1 MSRLYR
7 VDGAAEITRRRSQ
20 LGPGGVIE
28 AWVDLYAPG
37 HFWLGEESK
46 ALLDSV
52 GEPMPAEL
60 ALPAEAVPVYY
71 GPRLTDLDS
80 LPPESSLK
88 ARVLS
93 AHGIAAAWITLD
105 RFGERTSY
113 QPPAPTDPIFH
124 LRRRGG
130 GIGHVWRLFTT
141 RKEAVVYLGE
151 FFGQD
156 CEAVEWAAGLVVED
170 FAALLERHT
179 LDR

>member
-1 MSRLYR
+1 
-7 VDGAAEITRRRSQ
+7 
-20 LGPGGVIE
+20 
-28 AWVDLYAPG
+28 
-37 HFWLGEESK
+37 
-46 ALLDSV
+46 
-52 GEPMPAEL
+52 
-60 ALPAEAVPVYY
+60 VYY

>member
-1 MSRLYR
+1 VSRLYR

-20 LGPGGVIE
+20 LGASGVIE

-37 HFWLGEESK
+37 RFWLGEESK

-80 LPPESSLK
+80 LPPENSLK

-113 QPPAPTDPIFH
+113 QPQAPTDPIFH

-130 GIGHVWRLFTT
+130 GTGHVWRLFTT

-151 FFGQD
+151 FFGRD
-156 CEAVEWAAGLVVED
+156 SEAGEWAAGLVVEH